1 MNFELVIKNGK
12 IVDGSGNPWFRA
24 DIGIKDGLITEIGRI
39 TGSSGRIIDVDGLFV
54 APGFVDIHSHADMQ
68 LASPSHREFLDCFIH
83 QGITTV
89 VTGNCGFS
97 HAPLPE
103 KLSSEYKDYVSFG
116 SPKDLVWNWN
126 SFGDWLSLL
135 EKQGVLLNI
144 APLVGHLPIRISAM
158 GFERREPTAGEL
170 KDMQGLLSEALND
183 GAFGFSVG
191 LVYLPSFCAKTPEL
205 ISLAETVS
213 AYGALYAGHFRGY
226 SETLIKSINEFIEI
240 SRASGARMQ
249 ISHLHAMGSAYW
261 PEIPESLKLIELS
274 RQKGIDIAYD
284 AIPIYIG
291 TTPLSRLFPFKY
303 LKDGIEILL
312 SRLKDP
318 LTKEQIRRE
327 VEEIKLSNSEE
338 KSADWWE
345 NFVELLGYDNLKLM
359 IPALEEDKAI
369 VGIPFSEAARQR
381 GITPFEFMVD
391 LTIRER
397 GEGCIELVGVSGDK
411 PDSIGLLDCL
421 SNPNGIIST
430 DSLITGN
437 GPGNPT
443 SYGAFARV
451 IGYYARDL
459 SLFSLEEAV
468 RKITSF
474 PASRTGIK
482 DRGFIIE
489 GMAADITIFDYT
501 KIRDMFSPADSAR
514 NPEGIE
520 YVVMNGRLIKEGK
533 KVNTGSLAGKV
544 LRRR

>member
-1 MNFELVIKNGK
+1 MNCDIVIKNGK

-24 DIGIKDGLITEIGRI
+24 DIGIKDGIITEIGRI
-39 TGSSGRIIDVDGLFV
+39 TGSSKRIIDADGLFV
-54 APGFVDIHSHADMQ
+54 SPGFIDIHSHADMQ
-68 LASPSHREFLDCFIH
+68 LSSPSHPEFLDCFIH

-116 SPKDLVWNWN
+116 SPKDLAWNWN
-126 SFGDWLSLL
+126 SFGEWLGCL
-135 EKQGVLLNI
+135 EKQGVLLNV

-158 GFERREPTAGEL
+158 GFERREPTSGEL
-170 KDMQGLLSEALND
+170 KEMQMLLSEALNA

-226 SETLIKSINEFIEI
+226 SETLIKSINEFVEI

-261 PEIPESLKLIELS
+261 PEISESLTLIELS
-274 RQKGIDIAYD
+274 RQNGIDIAYD

-303 LKDGIEILL
+303 LKDGIESLL
-312 SRLKDP
+312 SKLKDP
-318 LTKEQIRRE
+318 VTREQIRRE
-327 VEEIKLSNSEE
+327 VEEIKPSKSEE

-359 IPALEEDKAI
+359 IPALKEDKAI
-369 VGIPFSEAARQR
+369 VGIPFSEIAKQK
-381 GITPFEFMVD
+381 GVTPFEFMVD
-391 LTIRER
+391 LTLRER

-430 DSLITGN
+430 DALITGN
-437 GPGNPT
+437 SPGNPT

-474 PASRTGIK
+474 PARRTGIK
-482 DRGFIIE
+482 DRGFILE
-489 GMAADITIFDYT
+489 GMAADITIFDYA
-501 KIRDMFSPADSAR
+501 KVRDMFTPADPAR

-520 YVVMNGRLIKEGK
+520 YVIMNGRLIKEGK
-533 KVNTGSLAGKV
+533 KVNIEHLEGKV